1 MRYLAADAPCLP
13 EAAVAEAAARHFGL
27 TGSLRA
33 LYSERDQNFR
43 LTEADGTAWTLKIA
57 NAADDPATVDLQ
69 IAALR
74 HLAATH
80 PALPVPRLRLTLA
93 GDPVARITAPDR
105 TAPDSAAPDGTAP
118 DGTAHLFYAL
128 SYIAGDIA
136 ANTPATPARLHATG
150 AIIARLGQGLR
161 GFFHPAAGGRALLWD
176 LREAPALRDT
186 LDSLPEAARAT
197 LAPLIDHFI
206 ADVLPRLPALRA
218 QVIHGDVHEHNLIL
232 GPDGSIAGIIDFG
245 DLIHAP
251 LLFDLTGPL
260 SDMLTTPD
268 RIAPVIDAVVAGFHG
283 VTPLED
289 AEADLAYDL
298 ILMRLVFSRLINL
311 WRAAHTPGAANYLA
325 DAGFGGGDVLAALL
339 AEGRATV
346 TARIR
351 AACGMEVT
359 APADLDALIER
370 RRRLMGSHLYVFY
383 DPPLHMVR
391 GQGAWL
397 IDSAGRPFLDCYN
410 NVPILGHCHPHV
422 TEAIARQARR
432 LNTNTRYL
440 GEDILR
446 YGERLTAGLP
456 GDLSVCAF
464 VNSGSEANDIAWRM
478 ATLWTGAQ
486 GGLVQEFGYH
496 GITAAIDPF
505 SPSASRTGAVAPHM
519 RTLLAPDGYRGIYR
533 DGTPDLGPRYA
544 ADADRAIASL
554 AQAGLRPAAY
564 LCDSAFMT
572 NGVLEPQ
579 PGYVAGVFER
589 VRAAGGLCVADEV
602 QSGFGRMG
610 THLWGFAHHG
620 VVPDIITLGKPAG
633 NGHPIGVVITRP
645 EIYERFIRDTAFF
658 STFGG
663 NNVSCAA
670 GNAVLD
676 VIEREGLVENATR
689 VGAHF
694 KAGLAGLMAR
704 HAIVGCVRGTGLAL
718 SIELVRDRSTLEP
731 AGAETLRL
739 MNLMRDE
746 GVLTGNEGPHGN
758 IIKIRPP
765 LVMTRDQADIAVA
778 AFDSALGRL

>member
-1 MRYLAADAPCLP
+1 MRYLAANAPDLPDAL
-13 EAAVAEAAARHFGL
+13 VAQAGRDQFGL
-27 TGSLRA
+27 TGALRA

-43 LTEADGTAWTLKIA
+43 LTEADGTQWTLKIA

-69 IAALR
+69 LAALR
-74 HLAATH
+74 HIASAD
-80 PALPVPRLRLTLA
+80 PGLPVPRIRGTRDGA
-93 GDPVARITAPDR
+93 SVARITAPD
-105 TAPDSAAPDGTAP
+105 GTQ
-118 DGTAHLFYAL
+118 HLFYVL
-128 SYIAGDIA
+128 SYIAGAIA
-136 ANTPATPARLHATG
+136 GDSPATPARLRATG
-150 AIIARLGQGLR
+150 AMIARLGQALR
-161 GFFHPAAGGRALLWD
+161 GFFHPAAGGRGLLWD
-176 LREAPALRDT
+176 LREAPALRATLDT
-186 LDSLPEAARAT
+186 LPAETR
-197 LAPLIDHFI
+197 APLIPLMDHFI
-206 ADVLPRLPALRA
+206 NAVLPRLPGLRA

-251 LLFDLTGPL
+251 LIFDLTGPL
-260 SDMLTTPD
+260 SDMLTSPD
-268 RIAPVIDAVVAGFHG
+268 RVGPVIDAVVAGFHS
-283 VTPLED
+283 VTPLEE

-298 ILMRLVFSRLINL
+298 ILMRLVFSRLINA
-311 WRAAHTPGAANYLA
+311 WRATHTPEAANYLA

-339 AEGRATV
+339 AEGRAAV

-359 APADLDALIER
+359 AQADLGDLIAR
-370 RRRLMGSHLYVFY
+370 RRKLMGSHLYVFY

-391 GQGAWL
+391 GEGVWL

-422 TEAIARQARR
+422 TDAITRQARR

-456 GDLSVCAF
+456 GDLTVCAF

-505 SPSASRTGAVAPHM
+505 SPSASRTGAIAPHM
-519 RTLLAPDGYRGIYR
+519 RTLLAPDGYRGTYR
-533 DGTPDLGPRYA
+533 DGTPGLGPLYA

-554 AQAGLRPAAY
+554 ADAGLRPAAY

-579 PGYVAGVFER
+579 PGYVAGVFDR

-610 THLWGFAHHG
+610 SHLWGFQHHG

-676 VIEREGLVENATR
+676 VIEREGLVENATQ

-694 KAGLAGLMAR
+694 KAGLLGLMAR

-718 SIELVRDRSTLEP
+718 SIELVRDRATLEP
-731 AGAETLRL
+731 AGTETLRL

-765 LVMTRDQADIAVA
+765 LVMTQAQADIAVA